1 MRSIWLVAVI
11 GIIACKDGDKARS
24 YSEKSKRTEAQLQM
38 FSMDTGSFPVGKA
51 GPKPTVDCCKGAEGR
66 CPVESDWGGDPTW
79 RMLHFQIDDPNRFR
93 YSYESDGKTAN
104 AIAVGDLDCDG
115 VMITYKLLVTT
126 EGTQIKSTLIEPA
139 ADAD

>member
-1 MRSIWLVAVI
+1 MP
-11 GIIACKDGDKARS
+11 GG
-24 YSEKSKRTEAQLQM
+24 
-38 FSMDTGSFPVGKA
+38 VGL
-51 GPKPTVDCCKGAEGR
+51 GR
-66 CPVESDWGGDPTW
+66 DPTW
-79 RMLHFQIDDPNRFR
+79 AALHFQIDDPNRFR

-104 AIAVGDLDCDG
+104 ASAIGDLDCDG